1 MTINACAALV
11 ERGDPDRF
19 LAIMAAPPDA
29 RAVLFPLAA
38 FNIEVA
44 RAPWLTKEPLIAQ
57 MRLQWWQDAVE
68 EIVAGRTPRKHDVIG
83 PLAGVIRAK
92 TLPLEPFKALI
103 AARQW
108 DIYTEP
114 FADRPE
120 FLAHMDQTAGGL
132 IWLSALA
139 LGADPRHESLI
150 RGVGVAAGIANW
162 LTAAPEL
169 AARGRVPLV
178 DDSDAA
184 LVAVADHGLALIGA
198 AKGTA
203 FGPAIPALRCCWRA
217 PALLR
222 QVKVDPSRVA
232 AGTLGT
238 SEFQRRASL
247 MARAFSGGW

>member
-1 MTINACAALV
+1 MTVNACAVLV

-29 RAVLFPLAA
+29 RVVLFPLAA

-44 RAPWLTKEPLIAQ
+44 RAPWATREPLIAQ

-68 EIVAGRTPRKHDVIG
+68 EIAAGQPPRKHEVVG
-83 PLAGVIRAK
+83 PLAEVMQG
-92 TLPLEPFKALI
+92 LPLAPFKALI

-114 FADRPE
+114 FADLPE
-120 FLAHMDQTAGGL
+120 FLTHMDQTAGGL
-132 IWLSALA
+132 SWLSALA

-169 AARGRVPLV
+169 AARGKVPLV

-184 LVAVADHGLALIGA
+184 LVSLADHGLALIEA
-198 AKGTA
+198 AKTTA

-222 QVKVDPSRVA
+222 QVKADPSRVA

-247 MARAFSGGW
+247 MGRAFSGRW

>member
-1 MTINACAALV
+1 MTVNSCAAIV
-11 ERGDPDRF
+11 QRADPDRF
-19 LAIMAAPPDA
+19 LAVMAAPIAA
-29 RAVLFPLAA
+29 RAKLFPLFA

-44 RAPWLTKEPLIAQ
+44 RAPWATQEPLIAQ

-68 EIVAGRTPRKHDVIG
+68 EIAAGHPPRKHEVVG
-83 PLAGVIRAK
+83 PLAEVMQG
-92 TLPLEPFKALI
+92 LPLAPFKALI

-184 LVAVADHGLALIGA
+184 LVAVADYGLALIGA

-222 QVKVDPSRVA
+222 HVKADPSRVA

-247 MARAFSGGW
+247 MARAFSGRW